1 MDAAIAG
8 VSTGVGG
15 LTHRK
20 QANKQASKQAGKQ
33 FDTEFHKVHT
43 EFHGEIRIALR
54 AKRIKA
60 FSVRICVHFVKLCV
74 ELIASLLA

>member
-20 QANKQASKQAGKQ
+20 QASKQ
-33 FDTEFHKVHT
+33 FDAEFHKGHT
-43 EFHGEIRIALR
+43 EFHGEI
-54 AKRIKA
+54 
-60 FSVRICVHFVKLCV
+60 S
-74 ELIASLLA
+74 